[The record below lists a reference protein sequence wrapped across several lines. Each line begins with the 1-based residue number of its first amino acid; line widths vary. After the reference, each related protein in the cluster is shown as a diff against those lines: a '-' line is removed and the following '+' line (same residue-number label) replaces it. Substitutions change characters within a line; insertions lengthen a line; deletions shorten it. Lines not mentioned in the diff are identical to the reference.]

1 VREVAV
7 DGPHA
12 HADLAGDVVH
22 LRLHAALGEHDPCR
36 GDDALAVAPCVGAQ
50 RFGGLGVGC
59 RHGVTS
65 A

>member
-12 HADLAGDVVH
+12 DAGLAGDIVH
-22 LRLHAALGEHDPCR
+22 LRVDAALGEHGSRR
-36 GDDALAVAPCVGAQ
+36 GDDPLAVAAGVGAQ
-50 RFGGLGVGC
+50 RFRSLGVGC